1 MGAVAGAAGRRGA
14 ADGRDRGLNVYGQLG
29 NGSTH
34 SYVVLQ
40 PTEARGMD
48 SGITQIV
55 ADDMFALALHADG
68 SVWAWGQ
75 NGAGE
80 LGDGTTTGI
89 QGADPSPV
97 QVTALSSVTQI
108 SAG

>member
-68 SVWAWGQ
+68 SVWG
-75 NGAGE
+75 
-80 LGDGTTTGI
+80 LGPERCRR
-89 QGADPSPV
+89 AR
-97 QVTALSSVTQI
+97 
-108 SAG
+108 